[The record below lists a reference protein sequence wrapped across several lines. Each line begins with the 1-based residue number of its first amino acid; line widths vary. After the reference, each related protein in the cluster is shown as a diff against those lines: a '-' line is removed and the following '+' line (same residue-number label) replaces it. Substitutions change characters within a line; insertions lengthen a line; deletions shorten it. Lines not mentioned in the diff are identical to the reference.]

1 MKILNV
7 VKCTLVAL
15 ALVGT
20 ATTMASAATVLV
32 AAPRTGIAVQV
43 SPGGVG
49 FAVNNGYYYDRR
61 HRRQAYRYPS
71 DWQAYHHP
79 RSWYRGHQR
88 WDDQNHRDYYR
99 R

>member
-1 MKILNV
+1 MKIYNV

-20 ATTMASAATVLV
+20 ATTMASAATVVV

-43 SPGGVG
+43 GPVGLGVG
-49 FAVNNGYYYDRR
+49 VNNGYYFDRR
-61 HRRQAYRYPS
+61 HRRQAYSYPS
-71 DWQAYHHP
+71 DYQTYHHP
-79 RSWYRGHQR
+79 RSWYRGHRQ
-88 WDDQNHRDYYR
+88 WNDQNHRDYYR